1 METAI
6 KMPFLLTEEE
16 IQKASDELYQKLV
29 VEVEGDRSKYRPAEE
44 VFAEVREKY
53 AKF

>member
-1 METAI
+1 MEQAI
-6 KMPFLLTEEE
+6 KMPILTEEE

-29 VEVEGDRSKYRPAEE
+29 VEVEGDRSKYRPAKE
-44 VFAEVREKY
+44 VFDEVRKEY